1 MAEFIIEQVNL
12 TIKRGDTT
20 TYILYLEDADGVNI
34 DITGWII
41 FFTVK
46 SHIEDSDDDA
56 KIKKTI
62 TVHTNPTNGET
73 QILLTSDDTADVGN
87 YVYDIQ
93 YRSNTGIIQTIMEGF
108 FTITQ
113 DVTQRE
119 S

>member
-1 MAEFIIEQVNL
+1 MDEFIIEQVNL

-20 TYILYLEDADGVNI
+20 TYILYLEDEDGKNK
-34 DITGWII
+34 DITGWTI

-46 SHIEDSDDDA
+46 SNIDDADDDA
-56 KIKKTI
+56 VIKKTI
-62 TVHTNPTNGET
+62 TTHTNPTNGET
-73 QILLTSDDTADVGN
+73 QIFITSTDSANVGN

-93 YRSNTGIIQTIMEGF
+93 YKDTVGNIKTIMEGYF
-108 FTITQ
+108 AITK